1 MIKDGADG
9 AENQIFFKE
18 EKHMEGSKLLKVSG
32 ILMII
37 GGALS
42 AILGIVAV
50 LGVAALAYIASAQTE
65 AGMLYASTILLLIS
79 GVVEL
84 IAGIIGVINAEKPQ
98 KAKACIVWGA
108 LVAILSVASTI
119 LGVVGGSDFSV
130 SGLVLGLVLPVIY
143 IIGAVKNMQS
153 ATSVG

>member
-1 MIKDGADG
+1 MNGHK
-9 AENQIFFKE
+9 F
-18 EKHMEGSKLLKVSG
+18 LKVTG

-42 AILGIVAV
+42 TILGIVAV

-130 SGLVLGLVLPVIY
+130 SGLVLGLVLPAIY

>member
-1 MIKDGADG
+1 MNGHK
-9 AENQIFFKE
+9 F
-18 EKHMEGSKLLKVSG
+18 LKVTG

-119 LGVVGGSDFSV
+119 LGVIGGSDFSV

>member
-1 MIKDGADG
+1 MKGHK
-9 AENQIFFKE
+9 F
-18 EKHMEGSKLLKVSG
+18 LKVTG

-65 AGMLYASTILLLIS
+65 AGMLYASTILLLVS

-108 LVAILSVASTI
+108 LVAILSVAGTI

>member
-1 MIKDGADG
+1 MNGHK
-9 AENQIFFKE
+9 F
-18 EKHMEGSKLLKVSG
+18 LKVTG

-65 AGMLYASTILLLIS
+65 AGMLYASTILLLVS

-108 LVAILSVASTI
+108 LVAILSVAGTI

>member
-1 MIKDGADG
+1 MNGHK
-9 AENQIFFKE
+9 F
-18 EKHMEGSKLLKVSG
+18 LKVTG

-108 LVAILSVASTI
+108 LVAILSVEGTI

>member
-1 MIKDGADG
+1 MNGHK
-9 AENQIFFKE
+9 F
-18 EKHMEGSKLLKVSG
+18 LKVTG

-130 SGLVLGLVLPVIY
+130 SGLVLGLVLPAIY

>member
-1 MIKDGADG
+1 MNGHK
-9 AENQIFFKE
+9 F
-18 EKHMEGSKLLKVSG
+18 LKVTG

-108 LVAILSVASTI
+108 LVAILSVAGTI

-153 ATSVG
+153 TTSVG

>member
-1 MIKDGADG
+1 MNGHK
-9 AENQIFFKE
+9 F
-18 EKHMEGSKLLKVSG
+18 LKVTG

-42 AILGIVAV
+42 TILGIVAV

-119 LGVVGGSDFSV
+119 LGVVGGGDFSV

>member
-1 MIKDGADG
+1 MNGHK
-9 AENQIFFKE
+9 F
-18 EKHMEGSKLLKVSG
+18 LKVTG

-42 AILGIVAV
+42 TILGIVAV

-65 AGMLYASTILLLIS
+65 AGILYASTILLLIS

>member
-1 MIKDGADG
+1 MNGHK
-9 AENQIFFKE
+9 F
-18 EKHMEGSKLLKVSG
+18 LKVTG

-108 LVAILSVASTI
+108 LVAILSVAGTI

-153 ATSVG
+153 AASVG

>member
-1 MIKDGADG
+1 MNGHK
-9 AENQIFFKE
+9 F
-18 EKHMEGSKLLKVSG
+18 LKVTG

-98 KAKACIVWGA
+98 KAKVCIVWGA
-108 LVAILSVASTI
+108 LVAILSVAGTI

>member
-1 MIKDGADG
+1 MNGHK
-9 AENQIFFKE
+9 F
-18 EKHMEGSKLLKVSG
+18 LKVTG

-50 LGVAALAYIASAQTE
+50 LGVAALAYIASAQAE

-108 LVAILSVASTI
+108 LVAILSVAGTI

>member
-1 MIKDGADG
+1 MNGHK
-9 AENQIFFKE
+9 F
-18 EKHMEGSKLLKVSG
+18 LKVTG

-108 LVAILSVASTI
+108 LVAILSVAGTI
-119 LGVVGGSDFSV
+119 LGVVGGSDVSV
-130 SGLVLGLVLPVIY
+130 SGVVLGLVPPVIY

>member
-1 MIKDGADG
+1 MNGHK
-9 AENQIFFKE
+9 F
-18 EKHMEGSKLLKVSG
+18 LKVTG

>member
-1 MIKDGADG
+1 MNGHK
-9 AENQIFFKE
+9 F
-18 EKHMEGSKLLKVSG
+18 LKVTG

-65 AGMLYASTILLLIS
+65 AGMLYYQRCQAILLDLSEADSSISNMATSLQGNLLIS
-79 GVVEL
+79 VPRDFGL
-84 IAGIIGVINAEKPQ
+84 LYISPQ

-108 LVAILSVASTI
+108 LVAILSVAGTI

>member
-1 MIKDGADG
+1 MNGHK
-9 AENQIFFKE
+9 F
-18 EKHMEGSKLLKVSG
+18 LKVTG

-65 AGMLYASTILLLIS
+65 AGMLYASTILFLVS
-79 GVVEL
+79 GIVEL

-98 KAKACIVWGA
+98 KAKTCIVWGA
-108 LVAILSVASTI
+108 LVAVLSVAGTI
-119 LGVVGGSDFSV
+119 LGVAGGGDFSV
-130 SGLVLGLVLPVIY
+130 FSLILGLVLPVLY

>member
-1 MIKDGADG
+1 MKGHK
-9 AENQIFFKE
+9 F
-18 EKHMEGSKLLKVSG
+18 LKVTG

-98 KAKACIVWGA
+98 KAKVCIVWGA
-108 LVAILSVASTI
+108 LVAILSVAGTI

>member
-1 MIKDGADG
+1 MNGHK
-9 AENQIFFKE
+9 F
-18 EKHMEGSKLLKVSG
+18 LKVTG

-108 LVAILSVASTI
+108 LVAILSVVGTI

>member
-1 MIKDGADG
+1 MNGHK
-9 AENQIFFKE
+9 F
-18 EKHMEGSKLLKVSG
+18 LKVTG

-98 KAKACIVWGA
+98 KAKTCIVWGA
-108 LVAILSVASTI
+108 LVAVLSVAGTI
-119 LGVVGGSDFSV
+119 LGVAGGGDFSV
-130 SGLVLGLVLPVIY
+130 FSLILGLVLPVLY

-153 ATSVG
+153 ANSVG

>member
-1 MIKDGADG
+1 MNGHK
-9 AENQIFFKE
+9 F
-18 EKHMEGSKLLKVSG
+18 LKVTG

-98 KAKACIVWGA
+98 KAKVCIVWGA
-108 LVAILSVASTI
+108 LVAILSVAGTI
-119 LGVVGGSDFSV
+119 LGVVGGSDFTV

>member
-1 MIKDGADG
+1 MNGHK
-9 AENQIFFKE
+9 F
-18 EKHMEGSKLLKVSG
+18 LKVTG

-108 LVAILSVASTI
+108 LVAILSVAGTI

-143 IIGAVKNMQS
+143 IIGAVKNMQP

>member
-1 MIKDGADG
+1 MNGHK
-9 AENQIFFKE
+9 F
-18 EKHMEGSKLLKVSG
+18 LKVTG

-65 AGMLYASTILLLIS
+65 AGMLYASTILLLVS

-98 KAKACIVWGA
+98 KAKTCIVWGA
-108 LVAILSVASTI
+108 LVAILSVAGTI

>member
-1 MIKDGADG
+1 MNGHK
-9 AENQIFFKE
+9 F
-18 EKHMEGSKLLKVSG
+18 LKVTG

-50 LGVAALAYIASAQTE
+50 LGVAALAYIATAQTE

-108 LVAILSVASTI
+108 LVAILSVAGTI

>member
-1 MIKDGADG
+1 MNGHK
-9 AENQIFFKE
+9 F
-18 EKHMEGSKLLKVSG
+18 LKVTG

-108 LVAILSVASTI
+108 LVAILSVAGTI

-130 SGLVLGLVLPVIY
+130 SGLVLVWRICDCRIL
-143 IIGAVKNMQS
+143 IIKDVS
-153 ATSVG
+153 

>member
-1 MIKDGADG
+1 
-9 AENQIFFKE
+9 
-18 EKHMEGSKLLKVSG
+18 
-32 ILMII
+32 
-37 GGALS
+37 
-42 AILGIVAV
+42 
-50 LGVAALAYIASAQTE
+50 
-65 AGMLYASTILLLIS
+65 MLYASTILLLIS

-108 LVAILSVASTI
+108 LVAILSVAGTI

>member
-1 MIKDGADG
+1 MNGHK
-9 AENQIFFKE
+9 F
-18 EKHMEGSKLLKVSG
+18 LKVTG

-108 LVAILSVASTI
+108 LVAILSVAGTI
-119 LGVVGGSDFSV
+119 LGVVGASDFSV